1 MKISNILIMVLAA
14 GALSAEDSPALDA
27 RIQMFVE
34 QSRPAQV
41 VVTQTPGVFKDQPGN
56 QTGVGFRFMGELAS
70 APGFYYELGGK
81 LDSSSNFSSNST
93 IINLTD
99 VKVTDNY
106 WSLGAAYMFKAGPSG
121 SLGLHLEARGETLSI
136 QGQANYSGLP
146 APVQLNH
153 SVSFLRPWVRASADY
168 TFSTIGETRH
178 PFVGVDGAYALTNTS
193 QPLPNLLNV
202 DNRMLQSLA
211 PKFALACYVGMRF

>member
-106 WSLGAAYMFKAGPSG
+106 WSLGAASTRVTLRCSTFVPRTAT
-121 SLGLHLEARGETLSI
+121 SLRE
-136 QGQANYSGLP
+136 SGLQWNS
-146 APVQLNH
+146 PV
-153 SVSFLRPWVRASADY
+153 
-168 TFSTIGETRH
+168 
-178 PFVGVDGAYALTNTS
+178 
-193 QPLPNLLNV
+193 
-202 DNRMLQSLA
+202 
-211 PKFALACYVGMRF
+211 